1 MIVNVR
7 NTLPT
12 ASGRKPPS
20 NPPSDPPSNTSFQ
33 PDLVTYPLC
42 NKNSPLKSIPS
53 SFIISSILA
62 SPIPKHKRTT
72 NQVACFPTKPQ
83 AKASANLSF
92 NKRPITSGSG
102 PSAPAATISSRVSR
116 TNLMSGFLASTAS
129 LTCSA
134 SEGDTPP
141 PKMMALG
148 TLRSAGVAAVAL
160 EPRFNEGRWEKV
172 PVQRGGSSE
181 REVERV
187 RVVWTTIFLWVS

>member
-1 MIVNVR
+1 M
-7 NTLPT
+7 
-12 ASGRKPPS
+12 
-20 NPPSDPPSNTSFQ
+20 
-33 PDLVTYPLC
+33 
-42 NKNSPLKSIPS
+42 
-53 SFIISSILA
+53 LA
-62 SPIPKHKRTT
+62 SPHPEPHQTRAKYLGS
-72 NQVACFPTKPQ
+72 VVFPRLKPQ

-102 PSAPAATISSRVSR
+102 PRPPAATISSRVSR

-160 EPRFNEGRWEKV
+160 EPRFDEGRWEKV
-172 PVQRGGSSE
+172 PVQRRGSSE

-187 RVVWTTIFLWVS
+187 RVVWTTIFLWVSWGDYVGGGSMCRCRCALQWGVGMDETVHG